1 MMIIKAIGVKI
12 GIGIVAAVVVMPLM
26 ATTIQAE
33 LESFLRNRCVT
44 RDYFP
49 DGVPEDVPNRH
60 LNSLPEF
67 KKFFS
72 SSGWTTNQ
80 FIEGL
85 ICAITNNVKD
95 ENWVDEDR
103 KLTAERAVW
112 KLSEIDSPVVTNF
125 FRRFNDI
132 SDNSRLKIVT
142 IPAMVWRTNLEPEV
156 MAYMRSLCVRTNVY
170 CNVEYAVV
178 TDMFEAL
185 ETMPDKLKSA
195 ATNRVA
201 KYIYY
206 SIRHTTQDVAD
217 QDYELAGF
225 IPAYANSLQRL
236 SALQYV
242 VSTTTNKW
250 TRAAVQQELAR
261 LSAIPTNQLNNISWI
276 AEDVTVGK

>member
-85 ICAITNNVKD
+85 ICAIPNNVKD

-125 FRRFNDI
+125 FRRFNDS
-132 SDNSRLKIVT
+132 SDNSRLKVVT
-142 IPAMVWRTNLEPEV
+142 IPAMAWRTNLEPEV

-170 CNVEYAVV
+170 CNVEDSVVKDMFVLSYIMKRMKYGRGVALKFIKGKIQLSVRLSGADFQVFINNFQNRFVYNVVSAVV
-178 TDMFEAL
+178 T
-185 ETMPDKLKSA
+185 
-195 ATNRVA
+195 VG
-201 KYIYY
+201 IY
-206 SIRHTTQDVAD
+206 
-217 QDYELAGF
+217 
-225 IPAYANSLQRL
+225 
-236 SALQYV
+236 
-242 VSTTTNKW
+242 
-250 TRAAVQQELAR
+250 
-261 LSAIPTNQLNNISWI
+261 NILPEI
-276 AEDVTVGK
+276 LRTHFF